1 MMPLNSPSRG
11 MFRTSREYNGKIR
24 AEWIALN
31 MDYLEPLT
39 IAERTAAKRYLQ
51 SIVLCARD
59 TDRKKKGR
67 PGDRPFSQLTK
78 SSELFFTATLF
89 RTRSTAITRLSA
101 LSILAAALT
110 ALASASG
117 LVALT
122 ALLALLVFVLVVLRP
137 LLSALVLLR
146 HSRLLWK
153 TETRT
158 IWCALLFLTAS

>member
-1 MMPLNSPSRG
+1 

-78 SSELFFTATLF
+78 SSELFFFTAALF